1 MRCGPYGL
9 KPWRKSSV
17 SMLSDPLNT
26 SAVSSRTALPVIDG
40 LMPGRLIAPADGRET
55 AEVLAAAAADGLA
68 VAPIGG
74 GTALGLGNL
83 PERLDLALDTT
94 KLRGVLEYEPTDLV
108 ISVGAGSRFA
118 EVQATLAVQGQTLPV
133 EVPRFADATVGG
145 MVATAL
151 SGPRR
156 LGSGTL
162 RDLLIGISVAH
173 PSGTVTRA
181 GGMVVKNVTGFDLP
195 RLYHGSL
202 GTLGVIVSANFKVV
216 PLPRGEATVL
226 VGFPGPVAAAEAAT
240 RLSLSS
246 LRPVAL
252 EIGRQAKDWF
262 VAVRLEGRE
271 QAVRSSAAEV
281 ERILAGRGD
290 CLTGP
295 ESMRWWEEHLA
306 PQAIDVG
313 ASGNDVLVRC
323 AGRPRAL
330 AALIEAAGRV
340 AEASAFDV
348 SYITG
353 SVGLGTVVLRGTFP
367 GGGSQNVLAEVQKRL
382 LAVADHVTILAAPA
396 EWKRGVDAW
405 GRPPDALD
413 VMRALKDQFDPHRVL
428 NPGRFAGGI

>member
-1 MRCGPYGL
+1 MRCEPYGL

-17 SMLSDPLNT
+17 SMLSDPLKT
-26 SAVSSRTALPVIDG
+26 SAVSPRTALPIIDG
-40 LMPGRLIAPADGRET
+40 LTPSRLVAPADGRET
-55 AEVLAAAAADGLA
+55 AEVLAAVAADGLA

-94 KLRGVLEYEPTDLV
+94 KLGGVLEYEPTDLV

-118 EVQATLAVQGQTLPV
+118 EVQATLAAQGQTLPV

-173 PSGTVTRA
+173 TSGTVTRA

-216 PLPRGEATVL
+216 PLPRSEATVL
-226 VGFPGPVAAAEAAT
+226 VGFPGLAAAVEAAT
-240 RLSLSS
+240 RLSLSGFQ
-246 LRPVAL
+246 PVAL
-252 EIGRQAKDWF
+252 EIGQQARDWF

-271 QAVRSSAAEV
+271 QTVRAGAAEV
-281 ERILAGRGD
+281 ERILARGGN

-295 ESMRWWEEHLA
+295 ESKRWWEEHLA

-313 ASGNDVLVRC
+313 AGGNDVLVRC
-323 AGRPRAL
+323 AVRPRSL
-330 AALIEAAGRV
+330 AALVEAVGRV

-348 SYITG
+348 SYLSG
-353 SVGLGTVVLRGTFP
+353 SVGLGSLIMRGTFP
-367 GGGSQNVLAEVQKRL
+367 GGGSPNVLAAFQKRL

-396 EWKRGVDAW
+396 EWKREVDVW

-413 VMRALKDQFDPHRVL
+413 VMRALKEQFDPHRVL